1 MLIAERFRQFRKAL
15 GFLKSRNMVAEVSTG
30 GLRYVSREYRKAAL
44 QSVAAGDTLVCGAL
58 VAHDANGHAVPARL
72 PAARQVLGGD
82 GIVSDEGFSHRLLI
96 AGTPRVL
103 VGKPLPACADVRAYV
118 WQRRCTACQLMV
130 SRRQRPLRP
139 RHRWNLMPRF
149 RQLLPHRSLM
159 TGCSS
164 RAR

>member
-82 GIVSDEGFSHRLLI
+82 NIVKSGVEHVNWVRD
-96 AGTPRVL
+96 V
-103 VGKPLPACADVRAYV
+103 ADVLAK
-118 WQRRCTACQLMV
+118 RCNV
-130 SRRQRPLRP
+130 
-139 RHRWNLMPRF
+139 F
-149 RQLLPHRSLM
+149 R
-159 TGCSS
+159 
-164 RAR
+164 